1 MSALATLIAERLATP
16 GRVAIP
22 YTHPGNPDRPLTLE
36 AYRAASHQPDSPVV
50 IVQHGMARNGDEY
63 RDFWIP
69 AADRHGLLILA
80 PSFGDAAWP
89 DAACYN
95 NGLVHDAAGAV
106 RPRETWGYAVPPA
119 VFAAAR
125 EAGITTRESAHL
137 FGHSAGAQFVHRML
151 ATSGAGPFGP
161 IVAGNAGWYTLP
173 DLDRAFP
180 EGLGGIGLGERDLAR
195 FLATPLTILAGDA
208 DVETSGPSLPSHAAA
223 LAQGPHRFARA
234 HAFLAA
240 GQAAA
245 AGRSIACG
253 WRIVVAAG
261 IGHDGA
267 AMSRMAAA
275 LWFDGMDA
283 AAAARHAA
291 EAGLAITL

>member
-1 MSALATLIAERLATP
+1 MSPLAALIATHLATP

-22 YTHPGNPDRPLTLE
+22 FTDAGNPDRPLTLE
-36 AYRAASHQPDSPVV
+36 AYRAALHRPDSPVV
-50 IVQHGMARNGDEY
+50 IVQHGMARNGDAY

-89 DAACYN
+89 ESGSYN

-106 RPRETWGYAVPPA
+106 RPRGAWAYAVPPA

-137 FGHSAGAQFVHRML
+137 FGHSAGAQFVHRL
-151 ATSGAGPFGP
+151 VGTCGAGPFGP
-161 IVAGNAGWYTLP
+161 IIAGNAGWYTQP

-180 EGLGGIGLGERDLAR
+180 EGLGGLGLGEGDLAR
-195 FLATPLTILAGDA
+195 LLATKLTILAGDA
-208 DVETSGPSLPSHAAA
+208 DIDTSGPGLPTHAAA

-234 HAFLAA
+234 HAFVD
-240 GQAAA
+240 
-245 AGRSIACG
+245 AGREAASRRGIGCG
-253 WRIVVAAG
+253 WHLVVAAG

-283 AAAARHAA
+283 SAAARHAA
-291 EAGLAITL
+291 EAGLAVTL